1 MYICKGVRS
10 PAKAMTTNFVTLY
23 TRYIALCAMRRHVER
38 YKWTYFI
45 LINYHY
51 ASNLS
56 IYQTKSTYSRSKE
69 PKENVTYAMIRLVF
83 VPNHRQRYRET
94 DFLSIGLHEIGSVCL
109 ARETRPLFFYHSR
122 VAYHASSDSGNFDA
136 LVRRCSA
143 YPDHVRRPERT
154 LNRRKLNG
162 GRQVFFTDDR
172 ARPPLGSTNRRGSS
186 KIKLSRISKFEH
198 RLVAETKLP
207 RLARADLKF
216 AAPRY
221 IDMLEVLTLG
231 NFGSVLTRTRLSLS
245 RSAKF
250 TPTSF
255 FSLL

>member
-1 MYICKGVRS
+1 MRQICLSTKRRVHI
-10 PAKAMTTNFVTLY
+10 PEAKNPKKMLLTPWFDSSSFPTIDRDTEKQISCLLA
-23 TRYIALCAMRRHVER
+23 C
-38 YKWTYFI
+38 
-45 LINYHY
+45 
-51 ASNLS
+51 
-56 IYQTKSTYSRSKE
+56 TKLE
-69 PKENVTYAMIRLVF
+69 AF
-83 VPNHRQRYRET
+83 AW
-94 DFLSIGLHEIGSVCL
+94 L
-109 ARETRPLFFYHSR
+109 ARHDHYFSIILESPIMRP
-122 VAYHASSDSGNFDA
+122 VINFDA

-143 YPDHVRRPERT
+143 YLDHVRRPERT

-172 ARPPLGSTNRRGSS
+172 ARPPLDSTNRRGSS